1 MSGKN
6 IPPPI
11 EKKHPVCLVLY
22 FFNLSP
28 LAFTNCFEDDG
39 ASGKTEET
47 SFGGSSY
54 HRVRSFQFHIYFHGG
69 ANAKMYFH

>member
-6 IPPPI
+6 QKPPKP
-11 EKKHPVCLVLY
+11 KVHAGCLFLY
-22 FFNLSP
+22 FFQSFR
-28 LAFTNCFEDDG
+28 LAITNRFEDDG

-54 HRVRSFQFHIYFHGG
+54 HRVRSFQFHFYFCGG
-69 ANAKMYFH
+69 ANAKTYFH